1 MEGLGLSSGPVL
13 FTVFEGK
20 TVNLWYSRL
29 PFLRTPSGGLWG
41 DLVSVIA
48 GKKLFCL
55 LTDEIIC
62 SYANKVSDV
71 TALNWRMV
79 SLFSFILMSLYTLRV
94 RILDEVL
101 QRKTSEMSRWGAW
114 KCLHFLNSESPW
126 YREFFSAMSS
136 CVSPGPGS
144 CPQWRGVRNSE
155 VSAGRE
161 STVHSTSCI
170 IEHER

>member
-1 MEGLGLSSGPVL
+1 MKGLGLSSGPVL

-20 TVNLWYSRL
+20 TVNPWYSRL

-41 DLVSVIA
+41 DLVSVLA

-79 SLFSFILMSLYTLRV
+79 SLFSFIVMSLYTLWV

-126 YREFFSAMSS
+126 YREFISAMSS

-144 CPQWRGVRNSE
+144 CPQWRGVRNSA

-170 IEHER
+170 IEHKR

>member
-1 MEGLGLSSGPVL
+1 MKGLGLSSSLVL

-29 PFLRTPSGGLWG
+29 PFLRTPLGGLWG

-79 SLFSFILMSLYTLRV
+79 SLFSFIVMSLYTLWV

-126 YREFFSAMSS
+126 YREFISAMSS

-144 CPQWRGVRNSE
+144 CPQWRGVRN
-155 VSAGRE
+155 RE